1 MPEATVTVRYKE
13 KHKTQCTML
22 YKTFKQFILYSSTA
36 AQKYIGFFVKYF
48 VSFLFTH
55 FCIEVK

>member
-1 MPEATVTVRYKE
+1 
-13 KHKTQCTML
+13 ML

-55 FCIEVK
+55 FCIEVKYRYYKSGLYQFIFV